1 MRLWRGWAAAA
12 MAVSVLAAAGC
23 ERSAEQGYGGEDEA
37 FGGTAADAITVT
49 GSRVAA
55 APPPPPSPSER
66 GQGQAPA
73 SETVQAMLAYRY
85 ATALEL
91 PAEVL
96 AQTHD
101 GHARA
106 CLAAGPRVCQVI
118 SASVNDPDGQ
128 RPSAYLEL
136 RAAPAWLV
144 TFRAGLESEAEEAG
158 GRITSDQTSVEDLT
172 ANIVD
177 AAARLNARTT
187 LRDRLQTLLETREGD
202 LGELLQVERELAR
215 VQEQLDAQASVLAA
229 LRQRVD
235 TSTLSLSYQPRREI
249 VEADQ
254 FNPIMAALG
263 EVGDVFSEAV
273 GNVILV
279 IAALIPWLILII
291 PVGWLLLRWIGSA
304 LRRRREA
311 RA

>member
-1 MRLWRGWAAAA
+1 MRLWTGWAAAA
-12 MAVSVLAAAGC
+12 MVVSVLATAGC
-23 ERSAEQGYGGEDEA
+23 ERAGEPGYGGEDEA
-37 FGGTAADAITVT
+37 FGGMAADTITVT
-49 GSRVAA
+49 GSRVAGA
-55 APPPPPSPSER
+55 PPPPPPPPPSPGE
-66 GQGQAPA
+66 GEP
-73 SETVQAMLAYRY
+73 SETVAAMLAYRY

-96 AQTHD
+96 AQTHE

-106 CLAAGPRVCQVI
+106 CLEAGPRVCQVI

-144 TFRAGLESEAEEAG
+144 DFRAGLESEAEEAG
-158 GRITSDQTSVEDLT
+158 GRITNDQTSVEDLT

-273 GNVILV
+273 GTVILV